1 MLVLA
6 LAELEAWLRL
16 GCSASLAHRPLFKLG
31 RRLYCCIMSS
41 SQTAPSPT
49 IPDGELVR
57 LQKAWRERKLVL
69 CLGAGVSIPYG
80 LPPWNELVLTLL
92 IDEFS
97 KMFKGLLEHYRRPFG
112 SWLAETFGLTPLMLA
127 RLAQK
132 QFANEPSA
140 QSFAEYVA
148 EMMYLSYRE
157 PHHSTALT
165 AIADLIQ
172 RSELQGRSIPLV
184 ITLNFDNLLELE
196 LEKRGV
202 AARSVHSA
210 RRTDGKGVPILHP
223 HGFLP
228 KDGNASQAELV
239 FAEEE
244 YHQLSYSTVHW
255 AQIELLHALRTYTI
269 LFVGLSMSDP
279 NLRRLLDAT
288 REEGINAEPPHFLFR
303 QNYDLTPAQRLRAA
317 ETIDERV
324 RSQFRESNPPMFKSP
339 AEFEDAI
346 RRMLDVPKKYDQS
359 LFADMGVRLIWYNDH
374 NDIPVMLGQIPPD

>member
-1 MLVLA
+1 MNSPQ
-6 LAELEAWLRL
+6 
-16 GCSASLAHRPLFKLG
+16 SAPL
-31 RRLYCCIMSS
+31 
-41 SQTAPSPT
+41 PT
-49 IPDGELVR
+49 IPDNDLAR
-57 LQKAWRERKLVL
+57 LQKAWRDRKLVL

-97 KMFKGLLEHYRRPFG
+97 KMFKDLLEHYRRPFG

-132 QFANEPSA
+132 QFESA
-140 QSFAEYVA
+140 PRSGSFAEYVR

-157 PHHSTALT
+157 PPHATAL
-165 AIADLIQ
+165 AVIACLIK
-172 RSELQGRSIPLV
+172 RSESQGRSIPLV

-196 LEKRGV
+196 LEKKGV
-202 AARSVHSA
+202 AARSIHSA
-210 RRTDGKGVPILHP
+210 RRTDGEGLPILHP

-228 KDGNASQAELV
+228 KDGDTPQTELV

-255 AQIELLHALRTYTI
+255 AQIELLHALRTYTV

-288 REEGINAEPPHFLFR
+288 RAGASDTEPVHFLFR
-303 QNYDLTPAQRLRAA
+303 QRYDLTPTQRRRAA

-324 RSQFRESNPPMFKSP
+324 RSQVRGPNPPVLKSP
-339 AEFEDAI
+339 ADFEDAI
-346 RRMLDVPKKYDQS
+346 TRMLAVPSEYDQS
-359 LFADMGVRLIWYNDH
+359 LFADMGVHVIWYNAHD
-374 NDIPVMLGQIPPD
+374 DIPAMLGQIPPD